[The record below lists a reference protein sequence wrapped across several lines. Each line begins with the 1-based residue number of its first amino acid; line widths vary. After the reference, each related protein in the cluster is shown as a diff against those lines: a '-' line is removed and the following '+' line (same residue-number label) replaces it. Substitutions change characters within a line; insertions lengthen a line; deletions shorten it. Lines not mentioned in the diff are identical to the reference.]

1 MRQTNRQDTPEG
13 SSCHSEEERRCQED
27 SRADSV
33 HLPFLLGPQSLI
45 VHADEELA
53 LCKCRHF
60 G

>member
-33 HLPFLLGPQSLI
+33 HLPFLLGPQSL
-45 VHADEELA
+45 VSGGG
-53 LCKCRHF
+53 KSGR
-60 G
+60 